1 MLVFIIRQFNS
12 VFFCRFKVSGK
23 LTHNKTL
30 IRPADEEFI
39 SPESIEGQA
48 YVSAYKEAR
57 KTFKDNLRYVT
68 TDGNTHIQYMSRNK
82 QSDVKHGLNV
92 WYVCRDLAARLVNK
106 AKSMVSRTM
115 NYCTLGDNVIIFIQ
129 KHLYTSL
136 LLVCNRSFPF

>member
-1 MLVFIIRQFNS
+1 MKYNNS
-12 VFFCRFKVSGK
+12 VCFCQFKITGK
-23 LTHNKTL
+23 VTHNKTL
-30 IRPADEEFI
+30 VTTITEEFT

-68 TDGNTHIQYMSRNK
+68 TDGNTHIQEYMSRNK

-106 AKSMVSRTM
+106 AKPVVSINLDCSTVHIPWVVRIPYNTHWK
-115 NYCTLGDNVIIFIQ
+115 LKPVVE
-129 KHLYTSL
+129 L
-136 LLVCNRSFPF
+136 